1 MSPQV
6 KNMENEIVS
15 LATTIK
21 KNMVDPTG
29 QRLRDMEDR
38 LAAVERAMTLLN
50 RAFLGAAVMIAA
62 SLGTIIY
69 YLL

>member
-1 MSPQV
+1 
-6 KNMENEIVS
+6 
-15 LATTIK
+15 
-21 KNMVDPTG
+21 MVDPTG